1 MQNLLVSVQVVLP
14 LILMMLVGVGVR
26 RLNLADEQT
35 LRKVDNIAFRIFLPI
50 LLFQNLYAVDLSQA
64 FNPALIGYT
73 VACVF
78 LIFGLSM
85 WLIPRFEKD
94 NKKRAA
100 IVQTIIR
107 SNFLIFGL
115 AVAVS
120 LYGEGNAASVAL
132 LGSVFVPLSNAL
144 AVFVLEYFRMGKVS
158 FGKIALGIIK
168 NPLVVAA
175 LLSLTVLL
183 LGIPVPAVIRKTVK
197 DMSSVATP
205 LCLLTL
211 GASLR
216 FADAKENARQ
226 IGLGL
231 LARMVIVPCVF
242 LTLAALIGF
251 RGEALLALLVL
262 FASPTAV
269 SSYTMAQQMG
279 ADGKLAGQLVA
290 FTTGTSIFT
299 IFLFVYIFK
308 ELRFL

>member
-1 MQNLLVSVQVVLP
+1 MQNVFVSVQVVLP
-14 LILMMLVGVGVR
+14 LLLMMLTGVGVR
-26 RLNLADEQT
+26 RFNLADEQT
-35 LRKVDNIAFRIFLPI
+35 LRKIDHVAFRIFLPI
-50 LLFQNLYAVDLSQA
+50 LLFQNLYAVDLNQA
-64 FNPALIGYT
+64 FNPALILYT
-73 VACVF
+73 VASV
-78 LIFGLSM
+78 LIIFGLSM
-85 WLIPRFEKD
+85 WLIPKFEKD

-100 IVQTIIR
+100 IIQTIIR

-115 AVAVS
+115 AVAIS

-132 LGSVFVPLSNAL
+132 LGSIFVPLSNSL
-144 AVFVLEYFRMGKVS
+144 AVFVLEYFRMGKMHV
-158 FGKIALGIIK
+158 GKIAIGIIK
-168 NPLVVAA
+168 NPLVIAA
-175 LLSLTVLL
+175 LLGLTVLL
-183 LGIPVPAVIRKTVK
+183 LGIPIPLVIQKTVK

-211 GASLR
+211 GGSLH

-231 LARMVIVPCVF
+231 LARMVLVPCVF
-242 LTLAALIGF
+242 LSAAVLIGF

-290 FTTGTSIFT
+290 FTTGTSIIT
-299 IFLFVYIFK
+299 IFLFVLLFK
-308 ELRFL
+308 ELGLL

>member
-1 MQNLLVSVQVVLP
+1 MRNLIISVQVVLP
-14 LILMMLVGVGVR
+14 LLLMMLVGMGVR
-26 RLNLADEQT
+26 RFGLADEQT
-35 LRKVDNIAFRIFLPI
+35 LRKVDNIAFRIFLPV

-64 FNPALIGYT
+64 FNPGLIGYT

-94 NKKRAA
+94 DRKRAA
-100 IVQTIIR
+100 IVQAIIR

-144 AVFVLEYFRMGKVS
+144 AVFVLEYFRAGKVS
-158 FGKIALGIIK
+158 LGKIALGIVK
-168 NPLVVAA
+168 NPLVIAAA
-175 LLSLTVLL
+175 LGLTVLL
-183 LGIPVPAVIRKTVK
+183 LGIPMPAVLQKTVK
-197 DMSSVATP
+197 DMSAVATP

-211 GASLR
+211 GGSLR
-216 FADAKENARQ
+216 AADAKENARQ

-231 LARMVIVPCVF
+231 MARMALVPCVF
-242 LTLAALIGF
+242 LTAAALIGF

-299 IFLFVYIFK
+299 IFLFVFVFK
-308 ELRFL
+308 ELGLL

>member
-1 MQNLLVSVQVVLP
+1 MQNLAVSAQVVLP
-14 LILMMLVGVGVR
+14 LLLMMLVGVGAKR
-26 RLNLADEQT
+26 CGLADEPV
-35 LRKVDNIAFRIFLPI
+35 LRKVDAIAFRIFLPV
-50 LLFQNLYAVDLSQA
+50 LLFQNLYAVDLKQA
-64 FNPALIGYT
+64 FNPGLMGYT

-78 LIFGLSM
+78 LIFALSM

-100 IVQTIIR
+100 IIQTIIR

-144 AVFVLEYFRMGKVS
+144 AVFILEYFRMGKVS
-158 FGKIALGIIK
+158 VRKIAFSILK
-168 NPLVVAA
+168 NPLVIAA
-175 LLSLTVLL
+175 LLGIAVLL
-183 LGIPVPAVIRKTVK
+183 LGIPLPAVFRKTIK
-197 DMSSVATP
+197 DMSAVATP

-211 GASLR
+211 GGSLR
-216 FADAKENARQ
+216 AADARENAKQ

-231 LARMVIVPCVF
+231 LARMVLVPGIF
-242 LTLAALIGF
+242 LPLAALLGF

-290 FTTGTSIFT
+290 FTTGMSILT
-299 IFLFVYIFK
+299 IFLFVFVFK
-308 ELRFL
+308 ELGFL

>member
-1 MQNLLVSVQVVLP
+1 MQNLIISAQVVLP
-14 LILMMLVGVGVR
+14 LLLMMLVGMGVR
-26 RLNLADEQT
+26 RLGLADEQT

-50 LLFQNLYAVDLSQA
+50 LLFQNLYAVDVKQA
-64 FNPALIGYT
+64 FNPGLIGYT

-144 AVFVLEYFRMGKVS
+144 AVFVLEYFRAGKVS

-168 NPLVVAA
+168 NPLVIAAA
-175 LLSLTVLL
+175 LGLTVLL

-197 DMSSVATP
+197 DMSAVATP

-211 GASLR
+211 GGSLR
-216 FADAKENARQ
+216 AADAKENARQ

-231 LARMVIVPCVF
+231 IARMVLVPCVF
-242 LTLAALIGF
+242 LTAAALIGF

-290 FTTGTSIFT
+290 FTTGTSIIT
-299 IFLFVYIFK
+299 IFLFVFVFK
-308 ELRFL
+308 ELGFL